1 MNIKKEDAEK
11 NIALFEEAIQEYN
24 SQNDKPELYLQM
36 AIGMAE
42 YDPKIDKE
50 YMDVF
55 HRADNAMYEDKKT
68 KKMKNK

>member
-1 MNIKKEDAEK
+1 MNVSKDDAEK
-11 NIALFEEAIQEYN
+11 NIVLFEDAIKEYN
-24 SQNDKPELYLQM
+24 VQNDKTELYLQM

-42 YDPKIDKE
+42 YDPKLDKE

-55 HRADNAMYEDKKT
+55 HRADNAMYEDKKA